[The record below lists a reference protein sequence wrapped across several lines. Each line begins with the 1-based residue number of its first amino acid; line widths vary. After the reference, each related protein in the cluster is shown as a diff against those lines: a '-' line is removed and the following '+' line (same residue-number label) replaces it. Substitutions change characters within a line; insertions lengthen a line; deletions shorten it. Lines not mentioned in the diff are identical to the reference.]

1 MRLYYNGRTIEDLKK
16 YLEEKVRDEELRKLM
31 EEKDKKESRRVPCP
45 ENKPGCLVIHYKRN
59 NQTNLLDSNFQDE
72 ELKEL
77 MEQKDKEDE
86 KAMREYMF
94 QNDNQSF
101 SG

>member
-16 YLEEKVRDEELRKLM
+16 YLEEKSREEEMREVL
-31 EEKDKKESRRVPCP
+31 EE
-45 ENKPGCLVIHYKRN
+45 
-59 NQTNLLDSNFQDE
+59 
-72 ELKEL
+72 
-77 MEQKDKEDE
+77 KDKEDE

-94 QNDNQSF
+94 QNDNQAF